1 MKKKIS
7 DEQLL
12 NIINADIQK
21 ANQYYENH
29 IKPRI
34 EQNIQLYKGDENYYK
49 KLMPE
54 ISKKSKFVST
64 DIADVVE
71 AVMAQ
76 LMKIFFG
83 SQEVITIQGRTAE
96 DEEPARILQMLCNY
110 QINRLND
117 GFMKFYRWFKDALYK
132 DFGVMKITWDRQ
144 YETDEYEDTL
154 SIDELNALQANPNVK
169 ILETE
174 DLGEQPDA
182 NGLLKQIYRVRY
194 ELKRVIK
201 NQPVFEVVPYYE
213 FLFDPTAINQN
224 DMRYA
229 VHRKLVTVDYLRK
242 KQDDWIYKN
251 VDKAVE
257 VGNTDDNFFTD
268 NIENMNKGMQMAVNS
283 GGDQNKARDFVTL
296 YEYWGQIDIDGD
308 GRLENIVCTVVNNTI
323 ISLQENT
330 LGAIPFAIL
339 SPIIENDSPIGKGF
353 ASMLAQIQNMK
364 TMLVKELAYNV
375 ALANDGRM
383 LINQDFV
390 NLNDL
395 FGNAKYIRTKGNM
408 PLQQIA
414 MPIPLGNIHQ
424 ATFTALEYFDTVK
437 ENRSGITRY
446 NQGLDAKSL
455 NRTATGVSLIM
466 QASTQRLELI
476 ARVFAE
482 TGIKRFYRLLVGYNL
497 RFIDEE
503 QVIRLT
509 NHPLEI
515 RDDFEGKFDYIV
527 NAGVGV
533 SHRQETLEQLQQ
545 LLQIQTQILMPLKLV
560 EPQHIWNTVAK
571 MLEITGFKDVE
582 RYMVNINNYL
592 QQQQLQQQTQGGV
605 NGQGVNTGTNQQI
618 PQGQVNAGAPENAQ
632 GSAGTVSPEALQQLA
647 SMFGGGVGANQ
658 GGA

>member
-12 NIINADIQK
+12 NIINADIQR

-29 IKPRI
+29 IKPRV

-54 ISKKSKFVST
+54 ISKKSRFVST

-71 AVMAQ
+71 AIMAQ

-144 YETDEYEDTL
+144 YETDEYDDTL
-154 SIDELNALQANPNVK
+154 SIDELNALQANPNVR

-174 DLGEQPDA
+174 NLGEQPDA
-182 NGLLKQIYRVRY
+182 NGLLKEIYRVKY

-224 DMRYA
+224 DMRFA
-229 VHRKLVTVDYLRK
+229 IHRKLVTVDYLRK
-242 KQDDWIYKN
+242 KQDDGIYKN
-251 VDKAVE
+251 VDEAIQA
-257 VGNTDDNFFTD
+257 GNTDDNFFID

-283 GGDQNKARDFVTL
+283 GNDENKARQFVTL
-296 YEYWGQIDIDGD
+296 YEYWGQVDIDGD
-308 GRLENIVCTVVNNTI
+308 GRLENVVCTVVNNTI

-339 SPIIENDSPIGKGF
+339 SPMIENDSPIGKGF

-364 TMLVKELAYNV
+364 TMLIKELAYNV

-390 NLNDL
+390 NINDL

-424 ATFTALEYFDTVK
+424 ATFTALEYFDTIK

-446 NQGLDAKSL
+446 NQGLDARSL

-515 RDDFEGKFDYIV
+515 RDDFDGKFDYIV
-527 NAGVGV
+527 NAGVGI
-533 SHRQETLEQLQQ
+533 SHKQETLEQLQQ

-605 NGQGVNTGTNQQI
+605 NGQGADTGVNQQI
-618 PQGQVNAGAPENAQ
+618 SQGQVNAGAPESTQGNA
-632 GSAGTVSPEALQQLA
+632 GAMSPEALQQLA
-647 SMFGGGVGANQ
+647 SMLGGGMGTNQ